1 MAGPSS
7 PRQRRGCGFLS
18 EGNALTSVNDAGG
31 LSAATDRSGSEHPW
45 KQLSKSI
52 HPSWDSSVLQQGRP

>member
-7 PRQRRGCGFLS
+7 PRQRGCGFSS

-31 LSAATDRSGSEHPW
+31 LSAATDSSGSEQPW

-52 HPSWDSSVLQQGRP
+52 HPSWDSLVLQQGRP